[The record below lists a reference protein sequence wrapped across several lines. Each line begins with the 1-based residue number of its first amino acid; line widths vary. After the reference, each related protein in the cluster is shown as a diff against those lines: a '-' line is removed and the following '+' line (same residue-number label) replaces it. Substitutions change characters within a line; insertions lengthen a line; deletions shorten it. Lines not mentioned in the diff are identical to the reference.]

1 MQRPRGISQT
11 RTLGVS
17 KLVAHRCRVR
27 KCRSDHTEGMS
38 LGGELGKMQKT
49 GMVLREG
56 EEGRMGFVTRKT
68 PEDRDV
74 GHLMGQCGLGE
85 HSVKV
90 GTAGPGGT
98 AGPKVLH
105 LQDGV

>member
-1 MQRPRGISQT
+1 
-11 RTLGVS
+11 
-17 KLVAHRCRVR
+17 
-27 KCRSDHTEGMS
+27 
-38 LGGELGKMQKT
+38 
-49 GMVLREG
+49 
-56 EEGRMGFVTRKT
+56 MGFGTRKT

-105 LQDGV
+105 LQDAFDRGHRPAAPPLP